1 MSVPTRPAFVHYG
14 TWDDETRAHPA
25 MKWMEQ
31 YTLTYDSKAYDE
43 IKNNLLTDDHL
54 LVRTTGQKHQGA
66 QASADAMYKEIYAP
80 FAKWSHVPYHIIAY
94 EVDDGWEMMGLA
106 TLYWTLAV
114 PAKQESGDK
123 VRDAEGNEWDGA
135 NPAAFNFRYRK
146 VGDGIRLAKTEI
158 AADRTAAVVGM
169 LKRGMMKP
177 EDLLK

>member
-1 MSVPTRPAFVHYG
+1 MTS
-14 TWDDETRAHPA
+14 
-25 MKWMEQ
+25 
-31 YTLTYDSKAYDE
+31 
-43 IKNNLLTDDHL
+43 DHL

-66 QASADAMYKEIYAP
+66 AESVHALYKEMYAP
-80 FAKWSHVPYHIIAY
+80 FAKWAHVPYHIITY

-114 PAKQESGDK
+114 PGKQESGDK
-123 VRDAEGNEWDGA
+123 VRDGQGNEWDGA

-158 AADRTAAVVGM
+158 AADPTGAVVGM